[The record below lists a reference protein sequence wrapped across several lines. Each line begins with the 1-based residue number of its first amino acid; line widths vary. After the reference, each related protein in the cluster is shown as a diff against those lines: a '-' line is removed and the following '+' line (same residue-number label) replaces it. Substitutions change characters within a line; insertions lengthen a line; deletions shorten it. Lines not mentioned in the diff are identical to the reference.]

1 MTDTTI
7 SGAKALIECLYAEGV
22 DTIFGY
28 PGGVLLPLYDELYDA
43 DLRHILVR
51 HEQCAA
57 HAADGYARATG
68 KVGVCL
74 ATSGPGATNLVTG
87 IANAYMD
94 SVPIIAITGQ
104 VPTSMIGNDAF
115 QEADI
120 TGITLPITK
129 HNYLIRNVEDLP
141 RIVKEAFFIAST
153 GRPGPVL
160 IDLPK
165 DVSTTE
171 FEFKYPKKVHLH
183 GYHPGMD
190 IDVNAVKRAASMIA
204 EADRPVIYAGGG
216 VIISDASA
224 ELLGLAEAIMAPV
237 TTTLLGIG
245 AFPESHPLSLGM
257 LGMHGTRYA
266 NYAIQESDLLIA
278 IGARFDDRVTGK
290 IEAFAPHAKV
300 IHIDIDP
307 AEIGKNVRVDLPI
320 IGNAKAVLQSISTY
334 LQKSRR
340 EAWLEKVKRWKKE
353 YPLQYKQSDTVIKPQ
368 YVVQEIHKAC
378 PDAIIVTEVGQNQ
391 MWAAQYFQYENPRT
405 FITSGGLGTMGY
417 GFPAAMGAKVGC
429 PDKTVIDI
437 AGDGS
442 FQMTSQELATVV
454 TNDIGV
460 IVAILDNSRL
470 GMVRQW
476 QELFFEKRY
485 SHTDLTHSVDF
496 VKLAEAY
503 GAIGIRAERPSEVS
517 SAISEALAADKPVII
532 DFVIDPMENVF
543 PMVPAGAAIN
553 EILEP
558 GVGAA

>member
-1 MTDTTI
+1 
-7 SGAKALIECLYAEGV
+7 
-22 DTIFGY
+22 TIFGY

-43 DLRHILVR
+43 DIRHILVR

-94 SVPIIAITGQ
+94 SVPIIGITGQ

-129 HNYLIRNVEDLP
+129 HNYLIRDVEDLP
-141 RIVKEAFFIAST
+141 RIIKEAFLIAST

-165 DVSTTE
+165 DVSTAE
-171 FEFKYPKKVHLH
+171 FEFEYPKKVHLR
-183 GYHPGMD
+183 GYHPDID
-190 IDVNAVKRAASMIA
+190 IDVNAVKRAASMIT
-204 EADRPVIYAGGG
+204 EASRPVIYAGGG
-216 VIISDASA
+216 VIISDASP
-224 ELLGLAEAIMAPV
+224 ELLKFAEAIMAPV

-320 IGNAKAVLQSISTY
+320 IGNAKAILQSLLSY

-353 YPLQYKQSDTVIKPQ
+353 YPLQYQQSDTVIKPQ
-368 YVVQEIHKAC
+368 YVVQEIRKAC

-476 QELFFEKRY
+476 QELFFERRY

-503 GAIGIRAERPSEVS
+503 GAIGIRAERPSEVP

-532 DFVIDPMENVF
+532 DFMIDPMENVF

-558 GVGAA
+558 GAGVA